1 LFVTDDKPVRLEAAS
16 AFTVCSSVSSTGHLL
31 NGFPVLL
38 MVKPPFFKIER
49 TILLSQSARPP
60 TCILIRRDTYQCC
73 CISSCV
79 MDFVNYR
86 HIKQWVS
93 PKRVAPCAFIHEID
107 HRLQCYTIRGLPPS
121 HMGHAWAK
129 SRYLGHP
136 RVLTSW
142 YPCTV
147 WYISNEW
154 KVILAPLNIYLGI

>member
-1 LFVTDDKPVRLEAAS
+1 MFVTDDKPVRLEAAS

-60 TCILIRRDTYQCC
+60 TCILIRRDTLSMLLHFLLCDGFRQLQTYKTMSFTKTC
-73 CISSCV
+73 SSLC
-79 MDFVNYR
+79 F
-86 HIKQWVS
+86 HS
-93 PKRVAPCAFIHEID
+93 FFE
-107 HRLQCYTIRGLPPS
+107 RLQCYTIRGLPPS